1 MGNFSRLASPLRG
14 SARRE
19 PDPTVQRFPETEGEI
34 KKSLEYGSLKKKNIK
49 IRILFMEFCCF
60 SRFYKDTFRIQG
72 ILMKLGTQEVKKDHI
87 GTLFCPVRFHGCL
100 LLSSL

>member
-1 MGNFSRLASPLRG
+1 MGNFSRLSG
-14 SARRE
+14 
-19 PDPTVQRFPETEGEI
+19 
-34 KKSLEYGSLKKKNIK
+34 LKNNK
-49 IRILFMEFCCF
+49 IRISFMGLCFFSLF
-60 SRFYKDTFRIQG
+60 YIDTFCIQG